1 MSSVNKTKSAYQN
14 QLGIIQTKFQFPYFI
29 NISLQKLPKNSR
41 YQKTELLWSN
51 HEITTRLN
59 LDVNARL
66 PTQIGFSLIQ
76 YDVSEKVHT
85 VV

>member
-29 NISLQKLPKNSR
+29 NISLQKIPKNSR

-59 LDVNARL
+59 LDVNARSSHSNRL
-66 PTQIGFSLIQ
+66 FFDS
-76 YDVSEKVHT
+76 V
-85 VV
+85 